1 MVKEKFNKK
10 CSCGISYKLIFMD
23 ISMPIMNGYEAT
35 KKIRELEEEYELEN
49 TVIVALSAHNTEVH

>member
-1 MVKEKFNKK
+1 
-10 CSCGISYKLIFMD
+10 
-23 ISMPIMNGYEAT
+23 MPIMNGYEAT